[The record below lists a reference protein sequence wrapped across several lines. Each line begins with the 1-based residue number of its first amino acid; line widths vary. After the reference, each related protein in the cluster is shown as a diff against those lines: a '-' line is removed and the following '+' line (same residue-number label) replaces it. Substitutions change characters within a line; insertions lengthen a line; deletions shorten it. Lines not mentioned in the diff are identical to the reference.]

1 MKFLKLALTMA
12 MLGIAA
18 ATYTTAQVVNQS
30 TSVSK
35 TKISSSVEK
44 NAESQYFELRCR
56 GGVTYYRGNTDN
68 IPVEQ
73 KLDFFITEGRPTR
86 EATNVRMMNMQVN
99 FARGMEAVDTTG
111 SNLEEG
117 QCAWLDRGLRPG
129 EPSQLRQ
136 EIVYFGQL
144 KQLQGKM
151 PIDNSPTAAE
161 RFPDSA
167 NVPEYLKD
175 PDHYWSFFVRIVP
188 NGGTWGGDIFEAVS
202 SHYWKPP
209 RIDQEIRTPRSK
221 VPAEVKK
228 PTQ

>member
-12 MLGIAA
+12 MLWIAA

-35 TKISSSVEK
+35 TKISSSVDK
-44 NAESQYFELRCR
+44 NAEPQYYELRCR
-56 GGVTYYRGNTDN
+56 GGVTYDSDTTYG
-68 IPVEQ
+68 IPATQ
-73 KLDFFITEGRPTR
+73 KLNFFFTEGRTV
-86 EATNVRMMNMQVN
+86 TNERMMNMFVN
-99 FARGMEAVDTTG
+99 FTPGTQVVNTTG

-117 QCAWLDRGLRPG
+117 QCSWLDRGFRPG
-129 EPSQLRQ
+129 EPTQLRQ

-144 KQLQGKM
+144 KQLQGKL
-151 PIDNSPTAAE
+151 PIDNLPTAAE

-175 PDHYWSFFVRIVP
+175 PKHYWSFFVRIMH
-188 NGGTWGGDIFEAVS
+188 NGGIWGGDVFEAVRS
-202 SHYWKPP
+202 RYWKPP
-209 RIDQEIRTPRSK
+209 AIDQEIRTPRSK

-228 PTQ
+228 PMQ

>member
-1 MKFLKLALTMA
+1 MKFLKLALALAILCT
-12 MLGIAA
+12 AA
-18 ATYTTAQVVNQS
+18 AAYITAQVVKQS
-30 TSVSK
+30 TSNVNKAK
-35 TKISSSVEK
+35 TSSRVEK
-44 NAESQYFELRCR
+44 SAEPQYYELRCR
-56 GGVTYYRGNTDN
+56 GGVTYYRGNIDN

-73 KLDFFITEGRPTR
+73 KLDFFITEGRTV
-86 EATNVRMMNMQVN
+86 TNERMMNMFVN
-99 FARGMEAVDTTG
+99 FTRGMQAVDTTG

-117 QCAWLDRGLRPG
+117 QCSWLDRGFRPE
-129 EPSQLRQ
+129 EPTQLRQ
-136 EIVYFGQL
+136 KIVYFGQL

-175 PDHYWSFFVRIVP
+175 PNHYWSFFVRIMH
-188 NGGTWGGDIFEAVS
+188 NGGIWGGDVFEAVS

-209 RIDQEIRTPRSK
+209 RIGQEIRTPRSK

>member
-1 MKFLKLALTMA
+1 MKFFKLALTMA
-12 MLGIAA
+12 MLGMAA

-44 NAESQYFELRCR
+44 NAGPQYYELRCR
-56 GGVTYYRGNTDN
+56 GGVAYYRGNTDN

-117 QCAWLDRGLRPG
+117 QCSWLDRGFRPG
-129 EPSQLRQ
+129 EPTQLRQ

-175 PDHYWSFFVRIVP
+175 PNHYWSFFVRIVH
-188 NGGTWGGDIFEAVS
+188 NGGSWGGDIFEAAS
-202 SHYWKPP
+202 SHYWKPL
-209 RIDQEIRTPRSK
+209 RIDKEIRTPRSK
-221 VPAEVKK
+221 APAEVKK

>member
-1 MKFLKLALTMA
+1 MKFLKLALMMT

-18 ATYTTAQVVNQS
+18 ATYATAQVVNQS

-44 NAESQYFELRCR
+44 NAGPKYYELRCR
-56 GGVTYYRGNTDN
+56 GGVTYHTDETYHL
-68 IPVEQ
+68 PVPQ
-73 KLDFFITEGRPTR
+73 KLDFFFTEGRPTR
-86 EATNVRMMNMQVN
+86 EAANVRMMNMQLN
-99 FARGMEAVDTTG
+99 FSAGTQGVDTTG

-117 QCAWLDRGLRPG
+117 QCAWLDRGFRPG

-221 VPAEVKK
+221 APAEVKK